1 MENKTQKKNPIKRIK
16 NESKIIR
23 SKIKTQMLAYIM
35 AAFGLVA
42 GLAWNDAVKSL
53 IEFVFPAQKNTLT
66 AKFLYAILITLF
78 VVLITIY
85 LSRILIEKEEEK

>member
-85 LSRILIEKEEEK
+85 LSRILVEKEEK

>member
-23 SKIKTQMLAYIM
+23 GGIKKQMLSYIM

-53 IEFVFPAQKNTLT
+53 IEFVFPTKQNTLM
-66 AKFLYAILITLF
+66 AKFLYALLITLV

-85 LSRILIEKEEEK
+85 LSRILSEKEEE

>member
-23 SKIKTQMLAYIM
+23 SKIKTQMLGYIM

-85 LSRILIEKEEEK
+85 LSRILVEKEEK